1 MNDLLDFLGHLS
13 LGEFIVIWTP
23 TIVIVLFGVFLICYL
38 QRMEKDSNL
47 LKANIKKMLDRLQQ

>member
-1 MNDLLDFLGHLS
+1 MSDLLDFLGHLS

-38 QRMEKDSNL
+38 HRLEKDSDL
-47 LKANIKKMLDRLQQ
+47 LKANIEEILDQL